1 MSDDITIFVIFLFI
15 FGFMSLPSLIS
26 ITSSYPRSLIKTLK
40 KFNKK
45 GIKIYKKINNDQN
58 DFFVI
63 KDVWVYNEKPEDD
76 YVIFYDILDY
86 KKEDNYIKRDKLVE
100 IDIKEEIDKLELEI
114 AQRKIEQ
121 QKQEEKNLLEV
132 AKREAII
139 NDRKS
144 KGMIF

>member
-1 MSDDITIFVIFLFI
+1 
-15 FGFMSLPSLIS
+15 MSLPSLIS